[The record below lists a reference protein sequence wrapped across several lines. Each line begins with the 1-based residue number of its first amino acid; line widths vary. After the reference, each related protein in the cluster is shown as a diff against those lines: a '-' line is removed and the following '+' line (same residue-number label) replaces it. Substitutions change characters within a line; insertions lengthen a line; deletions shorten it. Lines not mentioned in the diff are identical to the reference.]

1 MIQNEKMY
9 AYWLCN
15 LPGIGN
21 RTIEKLSTQI
31 GTAKQIYEAT
41 ENELAYILNKKQLED
56 LKESKEKWNPEEEYD
71 RLKEK
76 GIQFV
81 CLEDAEYPQRLREI
95 PDAPF
100 GIFYKGTLPEDTV
113 PSVAVI
119 GSRDCSGYGSYV
131 AEELGKY
138 LGEHGVQVIS
148 GMARG
153 IDGISQEAAIGAGG
167 ISFGV
172 LGSGVDICY
181 PSSNRKLYEQLIQQ
195 GGVLSAYVPGTLPV
209 PQNFPP
215 RNRIVSGLADALVV
229 VEARS
234 KSGTLITVDMALEQ
248 GKEVYVVPGRVT
260 DRLSDG
266 CNNLLK
272 QGAGVFLSPEE
283 FVKELKEFG
292 ADCGREN
299 KSRGTQIDMPFKET
313 KHLTPELRII
323 YEQLDLL
330 PRTISEIQ
338 KNLPA
343 FLSTTQVTTALMRL
357 CMEGYATQVSPG
369 QFMLPH

>member
-21 RTIEKLSTQI
+21 RTIEKLSEQI
-31 GTAKQIYEAT
+31 GTAKQIYKAT

-131 AEELGKY
+131 AEELGK
-138 LGEHGVQVIS
+138 
-148 GMARG
+148 
-153 IDGISQEAAIGAGG
+153 
-167 ISFGV
+167 
-172 LGSGVDICY
+172 
-181 PSSNRKLYEQLIQQ
+181 
-195 GGVLSAYVPGTLPV
+195 
-209 PQNFPP
+209 
-215 RNRIVSGLADALVV
+215 
-229 VEARS
+229 
-234 KSGTLITVDMALEQ
+234 
-248 GKEVYVVPGRVT
+248 
-260 DRLSDG
+260 
-266 CNNLLK
+266 
-272 QGAGVFLSPEE
+272 
-283 FVKELKEFG
+283 
-292 ADCGREN
+292 
-299 KSRGTQIDMPFKET
+299 
-313 KHLTPELRII
+313 
-323 YEQLDLL
+323 
-330 PRTISEIQ
+330 
-338 KNLPA
+338 
-343 FLSTTQVTTALMRL
+343 
-357 CMEGYATQVSPG
+357 
-369 QFMLPH
+369 